1 MTLTFYWYPKC
12 STCQKAKKWLDTHD
26 ISYDL
31 VHIVDETPTKE
42 EILHMI
48 ENSGLPARRFF
59 NTSGRVYRS
68 LNMKD
73 KIKDASVDE
82 MAAYLASDG
91 MLIKRPIATD
101 GHQTTV
107 GFKEDMFQDV
117 WLRA

>member
-73 KIKDASVDE
+73 KIKEDRKSTRLNSSHVAISYAVFC
-82 MAAYLASDG
+82 LKK
-91 MLIKRPIATD
+91 KR
-101 GHQTTV
+101 
-107 GFKEDMFQDV
+107 
-117 WLRA
+117 